1 MTDNEGHMDFTSL
14 YSTRIQSSFD
24 DDQADIFKAF
34 IKNQT
39 AKDGSKM
46 SLINYFKGL
55 PIVSTATI
63 LGIEHGNLDLDVN
76 PLQAVAISIDR
87 YTLIRSKLFP
97 FPLAARVL
105 YVNIKKH
112 MVTLNKLCYIDI
124 LAEKRAAVRVEL
136 DPPLKAT
143 MLSVDQTFD
152 GEMMDIS
159 LQGIAVDVKEFM
171 PMENGSELSIKFMLP
186 DLALMK
192 QALEHH
198 QSLAI
203 HTPGGQA
210 APDLPSIKQTLIKV
224 PASLV
229 AIVGDGSPYRYKFR
243 IKPEKH
249 QEQLIAR
256 YSFHRQV
263 EIIHGLKVMV
273 D

>member
-1 MTDNEGHMDFTSL
+1 MDFTSL

-24 DDQADIFKAF
+24 DDQADIFRAF
-34 IKNQT
+34 IENQT
-39 AKDGSKM
+39 AKGGTKV

-55 PIVSTATI
+55 PIVSTATV
-63 LGIEHGNLDLDVN
+63 LGIDHGNLDLDVN
-76 PLQAVAISIDR
+76 PLQSVAISIDR

-112 MVTLNKLCYIDI
+112 MVSLNKLCYIEV

-136 DPPLKAT
+136 DPLLRAT
-143 MLSVDQTFD
+143 MLFD
-152 GEMMDIS
+152 NQAVEGEMIDIS
-159 LQGIAVDVKEFM
+159 LQGIAMDVKEFI
-171 PMENGSELSIKFMLP
+171 PIESGSDLTIKFMLP

-192 QALEHH
+192 QALMHH
-198 QSLAI
+198 QSLAN
-203 HTPGGQA
+203 HASTGQVESN
-210 APDLPSIKQTLIKV
+210 LPSIKQTLIKV
-224 PASLV
+224 PATLV

-243 IKPEKH
+243 IKTEKH

-263 EIIHGLKVMV
+263 EIIHGLKELI

>member
-1 MTDNEGHMDFTSL
+1 MDFTSL

-24 DDQADIFKAF
+24 DDQADIFKA
-34 IKNQT
+34 IIGNQT
-39 AKDGSKM
+39 AKEPSKM

-55 PIVSTATI
+55 PIISSATI
-63 LGIEHGNLDLDVN
+63 LGVEHGNLDLDVN

-112 MVTLNKLCYIDI
+112 MVTLNKLCYIEL

-136 DPPLKAT
+136 DSPLKVSMMFDDQVVDG
-143 MLSVDQTFD
+143 MLI
-152 GEMMDIS
+152 DIS
-159 LQGIAVDVKEFM
+159 LQGMALEVKEYLSLSR
-171 PMENGSELSIKFMLP
+171 GSAITVKFMLP
-186 DLALMK
+186 DLAAKKHEADGHSLK
-192 QALEHH
+192 PPGESQSTEHGKPLIK
-198 QSLAI
+198 QSLV
-203 HTPGGQA
+203 
-210 APDLPSIKQTLIKV
+210 KV

-229 AIVGDGSPYRYKFR
+229 AIDGDGSPYRYKLK
-243 IKPEKH
+243 IMPEKH

-256 YSFHRQV
+256 FSFHRQV
-263 EIIHGLKVMV
+263 EIIHGLKVQV

>member
-1 MTDNEGHMDFTSL
+1 MDFTSL
-14 YSTRIQSSFD
+14 YSTRIQNTFD

-34 IKNQT
+34 LGNQT
-39 AKDGSKM
+39 TKDGSKV

-55 PIVSTATI
+55 PIISTATI

-76 PLQAVAISIDR
+76 PLQSAAISIDR

-112 MVTLNKLCYIDI
+112 MVSLNKLCYIEV

-136 DPPLKAT
+136 DPPLRAT
-143 MLSVDQTFD
+143 LLFSDQSAE
-152 GEMMDIS
+152 GELMDIS
-159 LQGIAVDVKEFM
+159 TQGIALDVKEFI
-171 PMENGSELSIKFMLP
+171 PMESGTELSIKFMLP
-186 DLALMK
+186 DLSQMK
-192 QALEHH
+192 QALVHH
-198 QSLAI
+198 QSLAN
-203 HTPGGQA
+203 HASTGQTVPNQA
-210 APDLPSIKQTLIKV
+210 SIKQTLIKV
-224 PASLV
+224 PAILV

-243 IKPEKH
+243 IMPEKH
-249 QEQLIAR
+249 QEQLISR

-263 EIIHGLKVMV
+263 EIIHGLKELI

>member
-1 MTDNEGHMDFTSL
+1 MDFTSL

-24 DDQADIFKAF
+24 DDQADIFRAF
-34 IKNQT
+34 LNNQT

-112 MVTLNKLCYIDI
+112 MVSLNKLCYIEI
-124 LAEKRAAVRVEL
+124 LAEKRAAVRVDLE
-136 DPPLKAT
+136 PPLRGT
-143 MLSVDQTFD
+143 ILCGDQVVD
-152 GEMMDIS
+152 GELIDIS
-159 LQGIAVDVKEFM
+159 LQGIAMEVKEFV
-171 PMENGSELSIKFMLP
+171 PLENGSELSIKFMLP
-186 DLALMK
+186 DLALIK
-192 QALEHH
+192 KALMHH
-198 QSLAI
+198 QSLAN
-203 HTPGGQA
+203 HASTDQA
-210 APDLPSIKQTLIKV
+210 VPNQPPIKQTLIKV
-224 PASLV
+224 PATLV
-229 AIVGDGSPYRYKFR
+229 AIEGDGSPYRYKFR

-256 YSFHRQV
+256 YSFNRQV
-263 EIIHGLKVMV
+263 EIIHGLKELI

>member
-1 MTDNEGHMDFTSL
+1 MDFTSL
-14 YSTRIQSSFD
+14 YSTRIQNSFD

-34 IKNQT
+34 LGNKS
-39 AKDGSKM
+39 AKDGSKV

-63 LGIEHGNLDLDVN
+63 LGVDHGNLDLDVN
-76 PLQAVAISIDR
+76 PLQSVAISIDR

-112 MVTLNKLCYIDI
+112 MVSLNKLCYIEI
-124 LAEKRAAVRVEL
+124 LAEKRAAVRVDLE
-136 DPPLKAT
+136 PPLRAT
-143 MLSVDQTFD
+143 MLCNDQAVDGD
-152 GEMMDIS
+152 LVDIS
-159 LQGIAVDVKEFM
+159 LQGIAMEVKEFV
-171 PMENGSELSIKFMLP
+171 PLENGSDLSLKFMLP

-192 QALEHH
+192 QALVTH
-198 QSLAI
+198 QSLVS
-203 HTPGGQA
+203 HTPAGQA
-210 APDLPSIKQTLIKV
+210 VPSPPPIKQTLIKV
-224 PASLV
+224 PATLV
-229 AIVGDGSPYRYKFR
+229 AVEGDGSPYRYKFK

-263 EIIHGLKVMV
+263 EIIHGLK
-273 D
+273 DLID

>member
-1 MTDNEGHMDFTSL
+1 MDFTSL
-14 YSTRIQSSFD
+14 YSTRIQNTFD

-34 IKNQT
+34 LGNQT
-39 AKDGSKM
+39 AKDGLKV

-55 PIVSTATI
+55 PIMSTATI
-63 LGIEHGNLDLDVN
+63 LGVDHGNLDLDVN
-76 PLQAVAISIDR
+76 PLQSVAISVDR

-112 MVTLNKLCYIDI
+112 MVSLNKLCYIDV

-136 DPPLKAT
+136 DPPLRAT
-143 MLSVDQTFD
+143 MQFDDQAVE
-152 GEMMDIS
+152 GELMDIS
-159 LQGIAVDVKEFM
+159 LQGIAMEVKEFI
-171 PMENGSELSIKFMLP
+171 PMESGSELSIKFMLP

-192 QALEHH
+192 QALLQH
-198 QSLAI
+198 QSLAS
-203 HTPGGQA
+203 HSSTGLTVPHQ
-210 APDLPSIKQTLIKV
+210 PSIKQTLIKV

-249 QEQLIAR
+249 QEQLISR

-263 EIIHGLKVMV
+263 EIIHGLKQLI